1 MNVLYNY
8 MAMIS
13 ISHTKKAIP
22 LSYYTHMVVS
32 WLCGQMKP
40 VGENKSLEYK
50 MCLGEL
56 YVQVELYTTYSAI

>member
-1 MNVLYNY
+1 
-8 MAMIS
+8 
-13 ISHTKKAIP
+13 
-22 LSYYTHMVVS
+22 MVVS

-40 VGENKSLEYK
+40 VGEKKSLEYK